1 MPPRALKLCPHHRMA
16 EAPQPNSTF
25 PRPSFFIM
33 AGIPGLGDAQAWMT
47 LVFGPMYL
55 LALLG
60 NGAVLAVVQIDSTL
74 HQPMFLLLATLA
86 ATDLSL
92 ATSIAPG
99 LLAVLWLG
107 PQPVPYAACLVQMFF
122 VHALTA
128 VESGVLLAM
137 ACDRAVA
144 VGRPLHYPILVT
156 KARVGYAVLVLAL
169 KAVAIVVP
177 FPLLVARFEH
187 FRAKTIDHAYCAHMA
202 VAELVVG
209 NTWANNLYGLAL
221 SLAVSGVDILG
232 ISGSYG
238 LIAHAVLRLPTRE
251 ARAKAFGT
259 CSSHIC
265 VILAFYV
272 PGLFSYLTHRF
283 GRHTVPKP
291 VHILL
296 SNIYLLLPPALNPLI
311 YGARTKQIRDRLLE
325 TFTFRKGQF

>member
-1 MPPRALKLCPHHRMA
+1 MA
-16 EAPQPNSTF
+16 EGPHPNSTF
-25 PRPSFFIM
+25 PRPTFFILT
-33 AGIPGLGDAQAWMT
+33 GIPGLGGAQAWLT

-60 NGAVLAVVQIDSTL
+60 NGTLLALVQMDSTL
-74 HQPMFLLLATLA
+74 QQPMFLLLATLA
-86 ATDLSL
+86 ATDLGL
-92 ATSIAPG
+92 ATSIAPC

-107 PQPVPYAACLVQMFF
+107 PRPVPYGACLAQMFF

-137 ACDRAVA
+137 AYDRAVA
-144 VGRPLHYPILVT
+144 VGRPLHYPLLVT
-156 KARVGYAVLVLAL
+156 KTRVGYAALALAL

-187 FRAKTIDHAYCAHMA
+187 FRAKTIGHAYCAHMA
-202 VAELVVG
+202 VVELVVG
-209 NTWANNLYGLAL
+209 NTRANNLYGLAL
-221 SLAVSGVDILG
+221 SLAVSGIDILG
-232 ISGSYG
+232 ITASYG

-311 YGARTKQIRDRLLE
+311 YGVRTKQIRDQLLE
-325 TFTFRKGQF
+325 IFTIRKSQL

>member
-1 MPPRALKLCPHHRMA
+1 MT

-25 PRPSFFIM
+25 SCPTFFILT
-33 AGIPGLGDAQAWMT
+33 GIPGLGGVQAWLT

-55 LALLG
+55 LSLLG
-60 NGAVLAVVQIDSTL
+60 NGALLAVVQTDSTL

-107 PQPVPYAACLVQMFF
+107 PRPVPYAACLVQMFF
-122 VHALTA
+122 VHALMA

-156 KARVGYAVLVLAL
+156 KARVGYAALALAL

-187 FRAKTIDHAYCAHMA
+187 FQAQTIDHAYCAHMA
-202 VAELVVG
+202 VVELVVG
-209 NTWANNLYGLAL
+209 NTQANNLYGLVL
-221 SLAVSGVDILG
+221 SLAVSGIDILG
-232 ISGSYG
+232 ITGSYG
-238 LIAHAVLRLPTRE
+238 LIAHAVLQLPTRE

-325 TFTFRKGQF
+325 IFTFKKSQF

>member
-1 MPPRALKLCPHHRMA
+1 MA
-16 EAPQPNSTF
+16 ETPLSNSTF
-25 PRPSFFIM
+25 PRPTFFILT
-33 AGIPGLGDAQAWMT
+33 GIPGLGRAQAWLALM
-47 LVFGPMYL
+47 FGPMYL

-60 NGAVLAVVQIDSTL
+60 NGALLTVVCMDSSL

-86 ATDLSL
+86 ATDLGL

-107 PQPVPYAACLVQMFF
+107 PRPIPYAACLAQMFF

-144 VGRPLHYPILVT
+144 VGRPLHYPVLVT
-156 KARVGYAVLVLAL
+156 KARVGYAALAL
-169 KAVAIVVP
+169 TFKATAIVVP
-177 FPLLVARFEH
+177 FPLLVARLEYFC
-187 FRAKTIDHAYCAHMA
+187 AKTIRQAYCAHMA
-202 VAELVVG
+202 VVELVAG
-209 NTWANNLYGLAL
+209 NTRANNLYGLAL
-221 SLAVSGVDILG
+221 SLAVSGVDIVG
-232 ISGSYG
+232 IAGSYG

-259 CSSHIC
+259 CTSHIC

-291 VHILL
+291 VHVLL

-311 YGARTKQIRDRLLE
+311 YGIRTKQIRDRLLE
-325 TFTFRKGQF
+325 MCTLRKGQF

>member
-1 MPPRALKLCPHHRMA
+1 MA
-16 EAPQPNSTF
+16 EVPQPNSTF
-25 PRPSFFIM
+25 PRPAFFLLT
-33 AGIPGLGDAQAWMT
+33 GIPGLGGTQAWLT

-60 NGAVLAVVQIDSTL
+60 NGTMLAVVQVDSTL

-86 ATDLSL
+86 ATDLGL
-92 ATSIAPG
+92 ATSVGPG
-99 LLAVLWLG
+99 LLAVMWLG
-107 PQPVPYAACLVQMFF
+107 PRPVPYATCLVQMFF

-128 VESGVLLAM
+128 MESGVLLAM

-144 VGRPLHYPILVT
+144 VGSPLHYSILVT
-156 KARVGYAVLVLAL
+156 KARVGYAALALAL

-187 FRAKTIDHAYCAHMA
+187 FRAKTIEHAYCAHMA
-202 VAELVVG
+202 VVELVVG
-209 NTWANNLYGLAL
+209 NTRANNLYGLAL

-232 ISGSYG
+232 ITGSYG
-238 LIAHAVLRLPTRE
+238 LIAHTVLRLPTKE

-311 YGARTKQIRDRLLE
+311 YGARTKQIRDRFLE
-325 TFTFRKGQF
+325 TFTFRKSQF

>member
-1 MPPRALKLCPHHRMA
+1 
-16 EAPQPNSTF
+16 
-25 PRPSFFIM
+25 
-33 AGIPGLGDAQAWMT
+33 
-47 LVFGPMYL
+47 MYV

-60 NGAVLAVVQIDSTL
+60 NGSLLGVVQVESAL

-86 ATDLSL
+86 ATDIGL
-92 ATSIAPG
+92 ATSVAPG
-99 LLAVLWLG
+99 LLAMLWLG
-107 PQPVPYAACLVQMFF
+107 PRWMPYAACLAQMFF

-128 VESGVLLAM
+128 MESGVLLAM

-144 VGRPLHYPILVT
+144 VGRPLHYSSLVT
-156 KARVGYAVLVLAL
+156 KARVGYAVLALAL

-187 FRAKTIDHAYCAHMA
+187 FRAKTIHHAYCAHMA
-202 VAELVVG
+202 VVELVVG
-209 NTWANNLYGLAL
+209 DTRANNLYGLAL

-232 ISGSYG
+232 IAGSYG
-238 LIAHAVLRLPTRE
+238 LIAHAVLQLPTRE

-283 GRHTVPKP
+283 GRHTVAKS

-311 YGARTKQIRDRLLE
+311 YGVRTKQIRERLLE
-325 TFTFRKGQF
+325 IFPFKKKQF

>member
-1 MPPRALKLCPHHRMA
+1 MA
-16 EAPQPNSTF
+16 ASPQPNATF
-25 PRPSFFIM
+25 LYPDFILT
-33 AGIPGLGDAQAWMT
+33 GIPGLGSIQAWLT
-47 LVFGPMYL
+47 LVFGPMYV

-60 NGAVLAVVQIDSTL
+60 NGALLAVVRTDSSL

-86 ATDLSL
+86 ATDLGL
-92 ATSIAPG
+92 ATSITPG
-99 LLAVLWLG
+99 LLVVLWRG
-107 PQPVPYAACLVQMFF
+107 PRLMPYAACLAQMFF

-128 VESGVLLAM
+128 MESGVLLAM

-144 VGRPLHYPILVT
+144 IGRPLHYPILVT
-156 KARVGYAVLVLAL
+156 KARVGYVVLVLAL

-187 FRAKTIDHAYCAHMA
+187 FRAKTICHAYCAHMA
-202 VAELVVG
+202 VVELVVG
-209 NTWANNLYGLAL
+209 NTQVNNLYGLGL

-232 ISGSYG
+232 ITGSYG
-238 LIAHAVLRLPTRE
+238 LIAHTVLQLPTRE
-251 ARAKAFGT
+251 ARTKAFGT

-283 GRHTVPKP
+283 GHHTVPKP
-291 VHILL
+291 MHILL
-296 SNIYLLLPPALNPLI
+296 SIIYLLLPPALNPLI

-325 TFTFRKGQF
+325 SFTFRKSHV

>member
-1 MPPRALKLCPHHRMA
+1 MA

-25 PRPSFFIM
+25 SHPPFFILT
-33 AGIPGLGDAQAWMT
+33 GLPGLGVAQAWLT

-55 LALLG
+55 LSLMG
-60 NGAVLAVVQIDSTL
+60 NGALLVVVHTDSTL
-74 HQPMFLLLATLA
+74 HQPMFLLLAVLA
-86 ATDLSL
+86 ATDLGL
-92 ATSIAPG
+92 ATSVAPG

-107 PQPVPYAACLVQMFF
+107 PRPVPYAVCLVQMFF

-144 VGRPLHYPILVT
+144 VGRPLHYPVLVT
-156 KARVGYAVLVLAL
+156 KARVGYAALALVL

-187 FRAKTIDHAYCAHMA
+187 FRAKTIGHTYCAHMA
-202 VAELVVG
+202 VVELVVG
-209 NTWANNLYGLAL
+209 NTRANNLYGLVL
-221 SLAVSGVDILG
+221 SLAVSSVDMLG
-232 ISGSYG
+232 ITGSYG
-238 LIAHAVLRLPTRE
+238 LIAHTVLRLPTWE

-259 CSSHIC
+259 CSSHVC

-291 VHILL
+291 VHVLL
-296 SNIYLLLPPALNPLI
+296 SNVYLLLPPALNPLI
-311 YGARTKQIRDRLLE
+311 YGARTRQIRGRLLE
-325 TFTFRKGQF
+325 TFTLRKSQF

>member
-1 MPPRALKLCPHHRMA
+1 MA
-16 EAPQPNSTF
+16 EVPLLNITLSNPT
-25 PRPSFFIM
+25 FFILT
-33 AGIPGLGDAQAWMT
+33 GIPGLAGTQVWLT
-47 LVFGPMYL
+47 LIFGPMYL

-60 NGAVLAVVQIDSTL
+60 NGALLTVVQTDSAL

-86 ATDLSL
+86 ATDMGL

-99 LLAVLWLG
+99 LLAVLCLG
-107 PQPVPYAACLVQMFF
+107 PRTIPYVACLAQMFF

-128 VESGVLLAM
+128 MESGVLLAM

-144 VGRPLHYPILVT
+144 VGRPLHYSVLVT
-156 KARVGYAVLVLAL
+156 KARVGYAALALVL
-169 KAVAIVVP
+169 KAAAIVIP

-187 FRAKTIDHAYCAHMA
+187 FRKKTINHAYCEHMA
-202 VAELVVG
+202 VVELVVG
-209 NTWANNLYGLAL
+209 NTRANNLYGLAL

-232 ISGSYG
+232 IATSYG
-238 LIAHAVLRLPTRE
+238 LIAHAVLKLPTRE
-251 ARAKAFGT
+251 ARSKAFGT

-283 GRHTVPKP
+283 GRHTVPKFI
-291 VHILL
+291 HILL

-311 YGARTKQIRDRLLE
+311 YGARTKQIRERILE
-325 TFTFRKGQF
+325 TFIFRKKKF

>member
-1 MPPRALKLCPHHRMA
+1 MA
-16 EAPQPNSTF
+16 EASQLNTTL
-25 PRPSFFIM
+25 PRPAFFILT
-33 AGIPGLGDAQAWMT
+33 GIPGLGGAQAWLT

-55 LALLG
+55 LALMG
-60 NGAVLAVVQIDSTL
+60 NGALLAVVQTDSTL
-74 HQPMFLLLATLA
+74 QQPVFLLLATLA
-86 ATDLSL
+86 ATDLAL
-92 ATSIAPG
+92 ATSIGPG

-107 PQPVPYAACLVQMFF
+107 PRPVPYATCLVQMFF
-122 VHALTA
+122 VHTLTA

-156 KARVGYAVLVLAL
+156 KARVVHAAITLAL
-169 KAVAIVVP
+169 RAVAIVVP

-187 FRAKTIDHAYCAHMA
+187 FRAKSIDHAYCAHMA
-202 VAELVVG
+202 VVELVVG
-209 NTWANNLYGLAL
+209 DTQANNLYGLAL
-221 SLAVSGVDILG
+221 SLAVSGIDILG

-238 LIAHAVLRLPTRE
+238 LIAHTVLRLPTWE

-283 GRHTVPKP
+283 GRNTVPKP

-311 YGARTKQIRDRLLE
+311 YGIRTKQIRDRLLE
-325 TFTFRKGQF
+325 TFMFRKSQF

>member
-1 MPPRALKLCPHHRMA
+1 MA
-16 EAPQPNSTF
+16 ETPLPNSTF
-25 PRPSFFIM
+25 LRPDFFTLT
-33 AGIPGLGDAQAWMT
+33 GIPGLEGVQAWLT
-47 LVFGPMYL
+47 LAFGPMYL

-60 NGAVLAVVQIDSTL
+60 NGALLAIVRIDSTL
-74 HQPMFLLLATLA
+74 HQPMFLLLAILA
-86 ATDLSL
+86 VTDLGL

-99 LLAVLWLG
+99 LLVVLWLG
-107 PQPVPYAACLVQMFF
+107 PQPLPYAVCLTQMFF

-128 VESGVLLAM
+128 MESGVLLAM

-144 VGRPLHYPILVT
+144 IGRPLHYPILVT
-156 KARVGYAVLVLAL
+156 KARVGYVVLALAL

-187 FRAKTIDHAYCAHMA
+187 FQAKTICHTYCAHMA
-202 VAELVVG
+202 VVELVVG
-209 NTWANNLYGLAL
+209 NTQANNLYGLAL

-232 ISGSYG
+232 ITASYG
-238 LIAHAVLRLPTRE
+238 LIAYAVSQLPTWE

-296 SNIYLLLPPALNPLI
+296 SNIYLLLPPAFNPLI

-325 TFTFRKGQF
+325 SFTFRKSQF

>member
-1 MPPRALKLCPHHRMA
+1 MRPKLYPYRMTHSLTS
-16 EAPQPNSTF
+16 QSNSTLQC
-25 PRPSFFIM
+25 PVFFILT
-33 AGIPGLGDAQAWMT
+33 GIPGLGDRQTWLT

-60 NGAVLAVVQIDSTL
+60 NATLLTVIRIDSTL

-86 ATDLSL
+86 ATDLGL

-99 LLAVLWLG
+99 LLAVLWFG
-107 PQPVPYAACLVQMFF
+107 PQSVQYAVCLIQMFF

-156 KARVGYAVLVLAL
+156 KARVGYAVLALTL

-187 FRAKTIDHAYCAHMA
+187 FHARIIHHVYCAHMA
-202 VAELVVG
+202 VVELVVG
-209 NTWANNLYGLAL
+209 NTRVNNLYGLAL

-232 ISGSYG
+232 IAGSYG
-238 LIAHAVLRLPTRE
+238 LIAHAVLRLPTWE

-272 PGLFSYLTHRF
+272 PGLFSYLTHCF
-283 GRHTVPKP
+283 GRHTVPKS

-311 YGARTKQIRDRLLE
+311 YGVRTKQIRDRFLE
-325 TFTFRKGQF
+325 MFKFRKKQF

>member
-1 MPPRALKLCPHHRMA
+1 MT
-16 EAPQPNSTF
+16 EAPQPNATF
-25 PRPSFFIM
+25 SRPAFFIM
-33 AGIPGLGDAQAWMT
+33 TGIPGLRGAQAWLT
-47 LVFGPMYL
+47 LVFGPAYL
-55 LALLG
+55 LSLLG
-60 NGAVLAVVQIDSTL
+60 NGALLAVVQTASTL
-74 HQPMFLLLATLA
+74 QQPMFLLLATLA

-107 PQPVPYAACLVQMFF
+107 PRPVPYAACLAQMFF

-156 KARVGYAVLVLAL
+156 KARVGYAALAL
-169 KAVAIVVP
+169 AVKAVAIVVP

-187 FRAKTIDHAYCAHMA
+187 FQAQTIDHAYCAHMA
-202 VAELVVG
+202 VVELVVG
-209 NTWANNLYGLAL
+209 NTRANNLYGLVL
-221 SLAVSGVDILG
+221 SLAVSGIDILG
-232 ISGSYG
+232 ITGSYG

-291 VHILL
+291 VHVLL
-296 SNIYLLLPPALNPLI
+296 SNTYLLLPPALNPLI

-325 TFTFRKGQF
+325 IFTFKKSQF

>member
-1 MPPRALKLCPHHRMA
+1 MVETLPSNA
-16 EAPQPNSTF
+16 TF
-25 PRPSFFIM
+25 LHPAFFIL
-33 AGIPGLGDAQAWMT
+33 AGIPGLAGAQAWLM
-47 LVFGPMYL
+47 LMFGPMYL

-60 NGAVLAVVQIDSTL
+60 NGILLTVVRIDSTL

-86 ATDLSL
+86 ATDLGL

-99 LLAVLWLG
+99 LLAVLCLG
-107 PQPVPYAACLVQMFF
+107 PRPIPYATCLVQMFF

-128 VESGVLLAM
+128 MESGVLLAM

-144 VGRPLHYPILVT
+144 VGRPLHYPVIVT
-156 KARVGYAVLVLAL
+156 KARVGYAALALVL
-169 KAVAIVVP
+169 KIVAVIVP

-187 FRAKTIDHAYCAHMA
+187 FCAKTIRHAYCAHMA
-202 VAELVVG
+202 VVELVVG
-209 NTWANNLYGLAL
+209 NTRANNLYGLAL
-221 SLAVSGVDILG
+221 SLAVSGVDIVG
-232 ISGSYG
+232 IAGSYG
-238 LIAHAVLRLPTRE
+238 LITHAVLRLPTRE

-259 CSSHIC
+259 CTSHIC

-291 VHILL
+291 VHVLL

-311 YGARTKQIRDRLLE
+311 YGVRTKQIRERLLQM
-325 TFTFRKGQF
+325 FTLRKSEF

>member
-1 MPPRALKLCPHHRMA
+1 MA

-25 PRPSFFIM
+25 SRPAFFILT
-33 AGIPGLGDAQAWMT
+33 GLPGLGGAQAWLT

-55 LALLG
+55 LSLLG
-60 NGAVLAVVQIDSTL
+60 NGALLAVLHADTTL
-74 HQPMFLLLATLA
+74 HQPMFLLLAVLA
-86 ATDLSL
+86 ATDLGL
-92 ATSIAPG
+92 ATSVAPG

-107 PQPVPYAACLVQMFF
+107 PRPVPYAACLVQMFF

-144 VGRPLHYPILVT
+144 VGRPLHYPGLVT
-156 KARVGYAVLVLAL
+156 KARVGYAALALAL

-177 FPLLVARFEH
+177 FPLLVARFGH
-187 FRAKTIDHAYCAHMA
+187 FRARTIAHAYCAHMA
-202 VAELVVG
+202 VVELVAG
-209 NTWANNLYGLAL
+209 DTRANNLYGLAL
-221 SLAVSGVDILG
+221 SLAVSSVDILG
-232 ISGSYG
+232 IAGSYG

-259 CSSHIC
+259 CSSHVG

-283 GRHTVPKP
+283 GRRTVPKP

-296 SNIYLLLPPALNPLI
+296 SNVYLLLPPALNPLI
-311 YGARTKQIRDRLLE
+311 YGARTKQIRGRLLE
-325 TFTFRKGQF
+325 TFTPSKSRF

>member
-1 MPPRALKLCPHHRMA
+1 MA
-16 EAPQPNSTF
+16 VTPQPNSTF
-25 PRPSFFIM
+25 LHPTFVILT
-33 AGIPGLGDAQAWMT
+33 GIPGLAGAQSWLTM
-47 LVFGPMYL
+47 VFGPMFL

-60 NGAVLAVVQIDSTL
+60 NGALLAVLQIDPML

-86 ATDLSL
+86 VTDLGLS
-92 ATSIAPG
+92 TSKAPG

-107 PQPVPYAACLVQMFF
+107 PQPVSHAVLVQMFI

-128 VESGVLLAM
+128 MESGVLLAM
-137 ACDRAVA
+137 ACERAVA
-144 VGRPLHYPILVT
+144 VGRPLHYPILIT
-156 KARVGYAVLVLAL
+156 KARVGYAALALAL

-187 FRAKTIDHAYCAHMA
+187 FRARTTGHAYCAHMA
-202 VAELVVG
+202 VVKLGVG
-209 NTWANNLYGLAL
+209 NTRANNLYGLVL
-221 SLAVSGVDILG
+221 SLAVSGIDKLG
-232 ISGSYG
+232 MTGSYG
-238 LIAHAVLRLPTRE
+238 LIAHAVLRRPTWE
-251 ARAKAFGT
+251 AHAKAFGT

-283 GRHTVPKP
+283 GHHPIPKP

-325 TFTFRKGQF
+325 TLTFKKIQF

>member
-1 MPPRALKLCPHHRMA
+1 MRPKLHPYRMA
-16 EAPQPNSTF
+16 ESSQSNSTF
-25 PRPSFFIM
+25 QPPAFFILT
-33 AGIPGLGDAQAWMT
+33 GIPGLGDGQAWLT
-47 LVFGPMYL
+47 LVFGLMYL

-60 NGAVLAVVQIDSTL
+60 NTTLLTVIRVDSTL

-86 ATDLSL
+86 ATDLGL
-92 ATSIAPG
+92 ATSIAPE

-107 PQPVPYAACLVQMFF
+107 PQPVQYTACLIQMFF

-128 VESGVLLAM
+128 MESGVLLAM

-156 KARVGYAVLVLAL
+156 KARVGYAVLAL
-169 KAVAIVVP
+169 TLKVVAVIVP
-177 FPLLVARFEH
+177 FPLLVVRFKH
-187 FRAKTIDHAYCAHMA
+187 FHAKIIHHAYCAHMA
-202 VAELVVG
+202 VVELVVG
-209 NTWANNLYGLAL
+209 NTWVNNMYGLAL

-232 ISGSYG
+232 IAGSYG
-238 LIAHAVLRLPTRE
+238 LIAHAVLRLPTQE
-251 ARAKAFGT
+251 ARVKAFGT

-272 PGLFSYLTHRF
+272 PGLFSFLTHRF

-296 SNIYLLLPPALNPLI
+296 SIIYLLLPPALNPLI
-311 YGARTKQIRDRLLE
+311 YGVRTKQIRDRFLE
-325 TFTFRKGQF
+325 MFKFRKKQF

>member
-1 MPPRALKLCPHHRMA
+1 MA

-25 PRPSFFIM
+25 PRPPFFILT
-33 AGIPGLGDAQAWMT
+33 GIPGLAGTQVWLA
-47 LVFGPMYL
+47 LIFGPMYL

-60 NGAVLAVVQIDSTL
+60 NGTLLAVVRIDSTL

-86 ATDLSL
+86 ATDMGL

-107 PQPVPYAACLVQMFF
+107 PQPIPYTACLAQMFF

-128 VESGVLLAM
+128 MESGVLLAM

-144 VGRPLHYPILVT
+144 VGRPLHYPVLVT
-156 KARVGYAVLVLAL
+156 KARVGYAALALAL

-177 FPLLVARFEH
+177 FPLLVRRFGH
-187 FRAKTIDHAYCAHMA
+187 FRAKTIDHAYCEHMA
-202 VAELVVG
+202 VVELVVG
-209 NTWANNLYGLAL
+209 NTRANNLYGLAL

-232 ISGSYG
+232 IAGSYG

-296 SNIYLLLPPALNPLI
+296 SNIYLLLPPSLNPLI
-311 YGARTKQIRDRLLE
+311 YGARTKQIRERLLE
-325 TFTFRKGQF
+325 TFTLRKKQL

>member
-1 MPPRALKLCPHHRMA
+1 MVETPPS
-16 EAPQPNSTF
+16 NSTF
-25 PRPSFFIM
+25 LHPPFFILT
-33 AGIPGLGDAQAWMT
+33 GIPGLGRAQAWLALM
-47 LVFGPMYL
+47 FGPMYL

-60 NGAVLAVVQIDSTL
+60 NGALLTVVRVDSTL

-86 ATDLSL
+86 ATDLGL
-92 ATSIAPG
+92 ATSIGPA

-107 PQPVPYAACLVQMFF
+107 PRPIPYAACLVQMFF

-144 VGRPLHYPILVT
+144 VGRPLHYPVLVT
-156 KARVGYAVLVLAL
+156 KARVGYAALALAL
-169 KAVAIVVP
+169 KAIAIVVP

-187 FRAKTIDHAYCAHMA
+187 FCAETIRHAYCAHMA
-202 VAELVVG
+202 VVELVVG
-209 NTWANNLYGLAL
+209 NTRANNLYGLAL
-221 SLAVSGVDILG
+221 SLAVSGVDIVG
-232 ISGSYG
+232 ITGSYG

-259 CSSHIC
+259 CTSHIC

-291 VHILL
+291 VHVLL
-296 SNIYLLLPPALNPLI
+296 SIIYLLLPPALNPLI
-311 YGARTKQIRDRLLE
+311 YGVRTKQIRERLLE
-325 TFTFRKGQF
+325 TLTFRKAQF

>member
-1 MPPRALKLCPHHRMA
+1 RS
-16 EAPQPNSTF
+16 STAQLHLLT
-25 PRPSFFIM
+25 PTFFLLT
-33 AGIPGLGDAQAWMT
+33 GIPGIGSAQAWVT

-60 NGAVLAVVQIDSTL
+60 NGALLAVVWIDTTL
-74 HQPMFLLLATLA
+74 HQPMFFLLAVLA
-86 ATDLSL
+86 ATDLGL

-107 PQPVPYAACLVQMFF
+107 PQPVPYAACLFQMFF

-128 VESGVLLAM
+128 MESGVLLTM

-144 VGRPLHYPILVT
+144 VGSPLHYSILVT
-156 KARVGYAVLVLAL
+156 KARVGYVALAL
-169 KAVAIVVP
+169 AVKAVAIVIP
-177 FPLLVARFEH
+177 FPLLVAQFGH
-187 FRAKTIDHAYCAHMA
+187 FRAKTIGHAYCAHMA
-202 VAELVVG
+202 VVELVVG
-209 NTWANNLYGLAL
+209 NTQANNLYGLAL
-221 SLAVSGVDILG
+221 SLAVSGLDILG
-232 ISGSYG
+232 ITSSYG
-238 LIAHAVLRLPTRE
+238 LIAHVVLRLPTQE

-265 VILAFYV
+265 VILTFYV
-272 PGLFSYLTHRF
+272 SGLFSYLTHRF

-311 YGARTKQIRDRLLE
+311 YGVRTKQIRDRLLE
-325 TFTFRKGQF
+325 TFTCTKSQF

>member
-1 MPPRALKLCPHHRMA
+1 MP
-16 EAPQPNSTF
+16 ETPQPNCTF
-25 PRPSFFIM
+25 LYPTFFILT
-33 AGIPGLGDAQAWMT
+33 GIPGLRGTQTWLT
-47 LVFGPMYL
+47 LAFGPMYL

-60 NGAVLAVVQIDSTL
+60 NGALLAVVRVDPML
-74 HQPMFLLLATLA
+74 HQPMFLLLAMLA
-86 ATDLSL
+86 ATDLGL
-92 ATSIAPG
+92 ASSVAPG
-99 LLAVLWLG
+99 LLAVLWFG
-107 PQPVPYAACLVQMFF
+107 PRPVPYAACLVQMFF

-128 VESGVLLAM
+128 MESGVLLAM

-156 KARVGYAVLVLAL
+156 KARVGYTALALAL

-187 FRAKTIDHAYCAHMA
+187 FRAKTIGHAYCAHMA
-202 VAELVVG
+202 VVELVVG
-209 NTWANNLYGLAL
+209 NTRANNLYGLAL

-232 ISGSYG
+232 ITGSYG
-238 LIAHAVLRLPTRE
+238 LIAHAVLQLPTWE

-283 GRHTVPKP
+283 GHHTIPKP
-291 VHILL
+291 IHILL

-311 YGARTKQIRDRLLE
+311 YGIRTKQIRDRFLE
-325 TFTFRKGQF
+325 TFTFRKSQF

>member
-1 MPPRALKLCPHHRMA
+1 MVDT
-16 EAPQPNSTF
+16 PQSNSTF
-25 PRPSFFIM
+25 LRPTFFQLT
-33 AGIPGLGDAQAWMT
+33 GIPGLGVSPGWLT
-47 LVFGPMYL
+47 LMFGPMYL

-60 NGAVLAVVQIDSTL
+60 NAALLTVVEIESAL
-74 HQPMFLLLATLA
+74 HQPMFLLLAMLA
-86 ATDLSL
+86 ATDLGL
-92 ATSIAPG
+92 ATSVAPG

-107 PQPVPYAACLVQMFF
+107 PQPIPYAACLLQMFF

-128 VESGVLLAM
+128 MESGVLLAM

-144 VGRPLHYPILVT
+144 VGRPLHYPFLVT
-156 KARVGYAVLVLAL
+156 QARVGYAALTLAL

-187 FRAKTIDHAYCAHMA
+187 FWAKTIHHTYCAHMA
-202 VAELVVG
+202 VVELVAG
-209 NTWANNLYGLAL
+209 NTRTNNLYGLAL

-232 ISGSYG
+232 IAGSYG

-259 CSSHIC
+259 CTSHIC
-265 VILAFYV
+265 VILAFYM
-272 PGLFSYLTHRF
+272 PGLFSFLTHRF

-296 SNIYLLLPPALNPLI
+296 SNVYLLLPPALNPLI

-325 TFTFRKGQF
+325 MFTFRKTQF

>member
-1 MPPRALKLCPHHRMA
+1 MV
-16 EAPQPNSTF
+16 ETPQSNSTF
-25 PRPSFFIM
+25 LYPTFFLLT
-33 AGIPGLGDAQAWMT
+33 GIPGLGGAQAWLTM
-47 LVFGPMYL
+47 VFGPMYL

-60 NGAVLAVVQIDSTL
+60 NGALLAVIQIDSTL

-86 ATDLSL
+86 ATDLGL

-99 LLAVLWLG
+99 LLAVLWFG
-107 PQPVPYAACLVQMFF
+107 PQPVPYTACLVQMFF

-144 VGRPLHYPILVT
+144 VGRPLHYSILVT
-156 KARVGYAVLVLAL
+156 KARVGYAALALIL

-177 FPLLVARFEH
+177 FPLLVAQFEH
-187 FRAKTIDHAYCAHMA
+187 FHAKTIHHAYCAHMA
-202 VAELVVG
+202 VVELVVG
-209 NTWANNLYGLAL
+209 NTRVNNLYGLAL

-238 LIAHAVLRLPTRE
+238 LIAHTVLRLPTRE

-283 GRHTVPKP
+283 GHHTVPKP
-291 VHILL
+291 VHILF

-325 TFTFRKGQF
+325 TFTFKKSQF

>member
-1 MPPRALKLCPHHRMA
+1 ME
-16 EAPQPNSTF
+16 EAPHSNSTCL
-25 PRPSFFIM
+25 RPTFFLLT
-33 AGIPGLGDAQAWMT
+33 GIPGLGGAQAWLL

-60 NGAVLAVVQIDSTL
+60 NGTLLAVVRTDTTL

-86 ATDLSL
+86 STDLGL

-99 LLAVLWLG
+99 LLAVLCLG
-107 PQPVPYAACLVQMFF
+107 PQPVPYAACLTQMFF
-122 VHALTA
+122 VHAMTA
-128 VESGVLLAM
+128 MESGVLLAM

-144 VGRPLHYPILVT
+144 VGRPLHYPVLVT
-156 KARVGYAVLVLAL
+156 KARVGYVVLAL
-169 KAVAIVVP
+169 AMKAVAIVVP
-177 FPLLVARFEH
+177 FPLLVARFGH
-187 FRAKTIDHAYCAHMA
+187 FRAKSIGHSYCEHMA
-202 VAELVVG
+202 VVELVVG
-209 NTWANNLYGLAL
+209 NTRANNLYGLAL
-221 SLAVSGVDILG
+221 SLAVSGLDILG
-232 ISGSYG
+232 ITSSYG

-311 YGARTKQIRDRLLE
+311 YGVRTKQIRDRLLE
-325 TFTFRKGQF
+325 FFRSKKSPF

>member
-1 MPPRALKLCPHHRMA
+1 MTETL
-16 EAPQPNSTF
+16 QFNSTF
-25 PRPSFFIM
+25 LRPAFFILT
-33 AGIPGLGDAQAWMT
+33 GIPGLGAAQAWLT

-60 NGAVLAVVQIDSTL
+60 NGALLMVLWIDCTL

-86 ATDLSL
+86 TTDLGL
-92 ATSIAPG
+92 ATSIAPE

-107 PQPVPYAACLVQMFF
+107 PRPVPYAACLVQMFF

-144 VGRPLHYPILVT
+144 VGRPLRYPTLVT
-156 KARVGYAVLVLAL
+156 KARVGYAALALTL

-187 FRAKTIDHAYCAHMA
+187 FHARVIHHAYCAHMA
-202 VAELVVG
+202 VVELVVG
-209 NTWANNLYGLAL
+209 NTRANNLYGLAL
-221 SLAVSGVDILG
+221 SLAVSGMDIVG
-232 ISGSYG
+232 IAGSYG
-238 LIAHAVLRLPTRE
+238 LIAHAVLRLRTHE
-251 ARAKAFGT
+251 ARSKAFGT
-259 CSSHIC
+259 CGSHIC

-291 VHILL
+291 VHIVL
-296 SNIYLLLPPALNPLI
+296 SNIYLLLPPALNPI
-311 YGARTKQIRDRLLE
+311 VYGARTKQIRDRLLE
-325 TFTFRKGQF
+325 VVLFRKKQF

>member
-1 MPPRALKLCPHHRMA
+1 MA
-16 EAPQPNSTF
+16 EAPQPNTTS
-25 PRPSFFIM
+25 PRPAFFILT
-33 AGIPGLGDAQAWMT
+33 GIPGLGGAQAWLT
-47 LVFGPMYL
+47 LIFGPMYL

-60 NGAVLAVVQIDSTL
+60 NGALLVVVQVDSTL
-74 HQPMFLLLATLA
+74 HKPMFLLLATLA
-86 ATDLSL
+86 ATDLGL
-92 ATSIAPG
+92 ATSTAPG
-99 LLAVLWLG
+99 LLAVLWFG
-107 PQPVPYAACLVQMFF
+107 PRPVPYVACLVQMFF

-156 KARVGYAVLVLAL
+156 KARVGYAALALAL

-187 FRAKTIDHAYCAHMA
+187 FRAKTINHAYCAHMA
-202 VAELVVG
+202 VVELVVG
-209 NTWANNLYGLAL
+209 NTQANNLYGLAL

-232 ISGSYG
+232 ITGSYG
-238 LIAHAVLRLPTRE
+238 LIAHTVLQLPTRE
-251 ARAKAFGT
+251 ARAKAFAT

-283 GRHTVPKP
+283 GSHTVPKP

-311 YGARTKQIRDRLLE
+311 YGARTKQIRHRLLE
-325 TFTFRKGQF
+325 TFAFRKGPL